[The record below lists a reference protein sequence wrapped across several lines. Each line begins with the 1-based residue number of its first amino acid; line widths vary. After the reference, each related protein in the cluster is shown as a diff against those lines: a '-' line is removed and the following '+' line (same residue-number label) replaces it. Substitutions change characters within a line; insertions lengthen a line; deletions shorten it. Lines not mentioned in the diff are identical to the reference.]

1 MDESVRMPDSL
12 PERVRGVV
20 WRIFGRGASPY
31 KHISAFKLIK
41 PVMSKSLGPGDH
53 AEIIGEVEDWFEH
66 HGEHSWL
73 RPELREPVARSILEG
88 VREERSNTAV
98 WAVGSIEPA
107 LTVQLI
113 DELWSQEEIESFVSL
128 AVEVLEKLC
137 ADERALDV
145 ERLTGLSPKS
155 ATVDLEELVGKGR
168 LETFRGLEAQG
179 RELVHRG
186 LHFAAGHVIE
196 IVVCLRPGEFEK
208 VVSRLDH
215 PVVQARAAEHMIAAA
230 IGSNHR
236 VTLNWISESSND
248 ALVAIAI
255 LYSLLTVNGL
265 DRDLG
270 IDWQVDPDRSSWNT
284 ELRPPEDDL
293 DRAASDLLAG
303 LVQRLGEMDPIGC
316 VRWIGE
322 LLRGAPLILN
332 RTQTGETPR
341 RVEEL
346 EEQCTKL
353 LSRIVCDSWSD
364 ALISELCA
372 GLHPAI
378 GNTWVRH
385 VAKVAWSIRDDD
397 PERAKYLAQ
406 WVLNTSYK
414 AIGKQV
420 NQNQVFVNL
429 GDYQYREW
437 IEGLAACL
445 VLSAD
450 NIDVSGWITERCKD
464 LKLSVW
470 DAETDVQSFN
480 TADKAVQTWFL
491 VAFHTIK
498 PLQVL
503 GRAPEAADV
512 RRMTERLWNHNR
524 FAMQFAHRRPES
536 ADVEEFAARYGV
548 VVGDVDDGWILKQ
561 ASRTELGP
569 RSLWALADQLMKRQS
584 RDGEADG
591 NYQNVVM
598 SEFMSIGRERFSNPG
613 ELSLDQLFDWGR
625 LWLLLEAVD
634 EAEQTAREIIN
645 LTSGT
650 TNRAVKILVLRLLT
664 LVGSKRRLTLGLW
677 KYFDSTYGE
686 LWVGHTPT
694 VERMDRSRIDEFLK
708 KSNPVAT

>member
-1 MDESVRMPDSL
+1 MNESVRMPDSL

-31 KHISAFKLIK
+31 KRISAFKLIK
-41 PVMSKSLGPGDH
+41 PVISKSLGPGDH

-66 HGEHSWL
+66 HGALSWL

-88 VREERSNTAV
+88 VRDERSNTAV

-107 LTVQLI
+107 LALQLI
-113 DELWSQEEIESFVSL
+113 DELWSQEEIDSFVSL

-168 LETFRGLEAQG
+168 LETFRGLEARG

-196 IVVCLRPGEFEK
+196 IVVWLRPGEFEE
-208 VVSRLDH
+208 VISRLDH

-230 IGSNHR
+230 LGSDHR
-236 VTLNWISESSND
+236 VTLNWISEGSND

-255 LYSLLTVNGL
+255 LYSLLTVNSL

-270 IDWQVDPDRSSWNT
+270 IDWQVDPDRSSWST

-293 DRAASDLLAG
+293 DRAASDLLAD
-303 LVQRLGEMDPIGC
+303 LVQWLGVLDPLVC

-332 RTQTGETPR
+332 RVLNGETPR
-341 RVEEL
+341 RLEVL

-353 LSRIVCDSWSD
+353 LSRIVRDSWSD
-364 ALISELCA
+364 ELMPELCG
-372 GLHPAI
+372 GLRPARGI
-378 GNTWVRH
+378 TWVRH
-385 VAKVAWSIRDDD
+385 VAMVAWSIRDDD

-406 WVLNTSYK
+406 WILDTSYK
-414 AIGKQV
+414 AIGEQV
-420 NQNQVFVNL
+420 NQNQVFVDL

-437 IEGLAACL
+437 IDGLGACL
-445 VLSAD
+445 VLSAEKV
-450 NIDVSGWITERCKD
+450 DVSDWITERCKD

-470 DAETDVQSFN
+470 DAEADLQSFN

-503 GRAPEAADV
+503 GRSPKAADV

-524 FAMQFAHRRPES
+524 FAMQFAHRRSES
-536 ADVEEFAARYGV
+536 TDVEEFAARYGV
-548 VVGDVDDGWILKQ
+548 EVGGVDDGWILKQ

-613 ELSLDQLFDWGR
+613 ELGLDQLFDWGR

-634 EAEQTAREIIN
+634 EAEQTATEIIN

-664 LVGSKRRLTLGLW
+664 LVGSKRRLTPGLW
-677 KYFDSTYGE
+677 KYFDSTYSE

-694 VERMDRSRIDEFLK
+694 EERMDRSRIDEFLK